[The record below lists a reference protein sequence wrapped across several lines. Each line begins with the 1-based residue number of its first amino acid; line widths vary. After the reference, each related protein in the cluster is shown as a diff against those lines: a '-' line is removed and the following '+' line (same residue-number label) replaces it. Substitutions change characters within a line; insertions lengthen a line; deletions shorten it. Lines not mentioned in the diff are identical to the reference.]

1 MLEKPDLPDEKLIS
15 CLRDAYGVSVAHIA
29 FLPLGN
35 DVNTAVYRVVADGGV
50 SYFLKLRSGAFDEAT
65 VAIPHFLHGQGIAQ
79 IIAPIA
85 TTAGHLWTRV
95 DAFAVILFPFVAG
108 QNGFAAPLSAH
119 HWMQLG
125 AALKGLHTA
134 VIPPSLGGRIPRERY
149 APHWRDRVR
158 MFQARI
164 ADTAFPEPAA
174 AKLAA
179 FLHSRRDE
187 IATIV
192 GRADELGSALQAR
205 SLDQVLCHAD
215 IHAANVLIDRA
226 DALYIVDWDTM
237 TFAPKERDLMFIG
250 GGIGGAWNSTQEE
263 ALFYRGYG
271 QTEIDLMALTYYRYE
286 RIIEDIAEF
295 CGRLLLTDEGGADR
309 ERALQKFPNQF
320 LPNNVVAIAYA
331 TDRMLRAEYDL
342 QTVSKH

>member
-1 MLEKPDLPDEKLIS
+1 MLEKPDLPDEKLIA
-15 CLRDAYGVSVAHIA
+15 CLRGDYGLSVAHIS

-35 DVNTAVYRVVADGGV
+35 DVNTAVYRVVADDGTP
-50 SYFLKLRSGAFDEAT
+50 YFVKLRSGAFDEAT
-65 VAIPHFLHGQGIAQ
+65 VAIPHFLRECGVRQ
-79 IIAPIA
+79 IIAPIETRA
-85 TTAGHLWTRV
+85 RRLWTRV
-95 DAFAVILFPFVAG
+95 DAFAVIVSPFVQG
-108 QNGFAAPLSAH
+108 HNGFAAPLSAC
-119 HWMQLG
+119 HWNQLG

-164 ADTAFPEPAA
+164 ADTVFPEPTA

-187 IATIV
+187 IAV
-192 GRADELGSALQAR
+192 LVERAEALGGALQPR

-215 IHAANVLIDRA
+215 IHAANVLIDEA

-237 TFAPKERDLMFIG
+237 IFAPKERDLMFIG
-250 GGIGGAWNSTQEE
+250 GGVGGTWNSAQEE

-271 QTEIDLMALTYYRYE
+271 PTDIDVMALAYYRYE
-286 RIIEDIAEF
+286 RIVEDIAEF

-331 TDRMLRAEYDL
+331 TDRMLRAE
-342 QTVSKH
+342 

>member
-15 CLRDAYGVSVAHIA
+15 CLRDEYGISVAHIS

-35 DVNTAVYRVVADGGV
+35 DVNTAVYRVVADDGTP
-50 SYFLKLRSGAFDEAT
+50 YFLKLRRGAFDEAI
-65 VAIPHFLHGQGIAQ
+65 VAIPRFLSDRGVRQ
-79 IIAPIA
+79 IIAPIE
-85 TTAGHLWTRV
+85 TRAGRLWTRV
-95 DAFAVILFPFVAG
+95 DAFAVIVSPFVQG
-108 QNGFAAPLSAH
+108 HNGFAAPLSAC
-119 HWMQLG
+119 HWNQLG

-164 ADTAFPEPAA
+164 ADTVFPEPTA

-187 IATIV
+187 IAV
-192 GRADELGSALQAR
+192 LVERAEALGGALQPR

-215 IHAANVLIDRA
+215 IHAANVLIDEA

-237 TFAPKERDLMFIG
+237 IFAPKERDLMFIG
-250 GGIGGAWNSTQEE
+250 GGVGGTWNSAQEE

-271 QTEIDLMALTYYRYE
+271 PTDIDVMALAYYRYE
-286 RIIEDIAEF
+286 RIVEDIAEV
-295 CGRLLLTDEGGADR
+295 CERLLLTDEGGADR

-331 TDRMLRAEYDL
+331 TDRMLRAE
-342 QTVSKH
+342 

>member
-15 CLRDAYGVSVAHIA
+15 CLRDAYGVSVTHVA

-35 DVNTAVYRVVADGGV
+35 DVNTAVYRAVADDRV
-50 SYFLKLRSGAFDEAT
+50 PYFVKLRSGAFEEAT
-65 VAIPHFLHGQGIAQ
+65 VAIPHFLSECGIRQ
-79 IIAPIA
+79 IIAPIE
-85 TTAGHLWTRV
+85 TRTGRLWTRME
-95 DAFAVILFPFVAG
+95 AFAVTVSPFVQG
-108 QNGFAAPLSAH
+108 HNGFAAPLSAR

-125 AALKGLHTA
+125 AALKGLHT
-134 VIPPSLGGRIPRERY
+134 VVVPPSLGGRIPRERY

-164 ADTAFPEPAA
+164 ADTVFPEPTA

-179 FLHSRRDE
+179 FLHSRREE
-187 IATIV
+187 IAALV
-192 GRADELGSALQAR
+192 GRADALGSTLQAR

-215 IHAANVLIDRA
+215 IHAANVLID
-226 DALYIVDWDTM
+226 DSDMLYIVDWDTM

-250 GGIGGAWNSTQEE
+250 GGVGGAWNSAREE

-295 CGRLLLTDEGGADR
+295 CERLLLTDEGGADR

-320 LPNNVVAIAYA
+320 LPNNVVAIADA
-331 TDRMLRAEYDL
+331 TDRLLRAE
-342 QTVSKH
+342 